1 MQNNAETPSVA
12 ITPQSTCS
20 ATNESKK
27 DKQLAAVLNILRD
40 KIRLNELSE
49 TKICSLLRKPNM
61 SREHMIDA
69 THEILSKLTRDELT
83 AFILARKDN
92 ISKSKLPKKGIIRD
106 AILGENNLIKMAYEL
121 RNLPIILI
129 LQENST
135 DTITHHEQESIVSTI
150 NEHSLRVSVSGDQT
164 EKSNTASMMLDN
176 DG

>member
-92 ISKSKLPKKGIIRD
+92 ILKSKLPKKGIIRD

-121 RNLPIILI
+121 RNLPIILF
-129 LQENST
+129 
-135 DTITHHEQESIVSTI
+135 
-150 NEHSLRVSVSGDQT
+150 
-164 EKSNTASMMLDN
+164 
-176 DG
+176 